1 MDCLIVGGGVIGLSL
16 AWQLAR
22 RGKKVRVLDRQELGR
37 EASWA
42 GAGILP
48 PANRAALAHPYDQ
61 LRGMSFELHHAW
73 AEQLLAETGIDTGY
87 RRCGGIYLARSAGET
102 AALSAWAESL
112 SEERVEVA
120 RLGVIDREM
129 RRSGDGEPFK
139 TLTSP
144 SPYLPIQDLEKEIA
158 LAPAGGMPVRAAWLL
173 PDECQLRNPRYLQA
187 LIRAC
192 EQAGV
197 ELSPNSEVQDFV
209 LAGDRVAGVVTDQAE
224 IAAEQVCVTSGAWT
238 GLLLQKLGLTL
249 GVVPLRGQMV
259 LFHGER
265 PVAKCVINEGP
276 RYLVPREDGRL
287 LVGSTEEEAGFDK
300 RTTDEAIAE
309 LIAFARSL
317 LPVLNSAEIEKT
329 WAGLRPASFDGFPYL
344 GPIPGMSNAFVASG
358 HFRSG
363 LYLSPGTATVMAE
376 LMCGEATSIDLSVFR
391 VGR

>member
-61 LRGMSFELHHAW
+61 LRGMSFDLHRAW
-73 AEQLLAETGIDTGY
+73 AQQLRAETGIDTGY

-112 SEERVEVA
+112 REEGVSVT
-120 RLGVIDREM
+120 RLGVGEGA
-129 RRSGDGEPFK
+129 SGRGGEKAKDEP
-139 TLTSP
+139 LHE
-144 SPYLPIQDLEKEIA
+144 LEKEIA
-158 LAPAGGMPVRAAWLL
+158 IAPLDGMPLRAAWLL
-173 PDECQLRNPRYLQA
+173 PDECQLRNPWYLQA
-187 LIRAC
+187 LQQAC
-192 EQAGV
+192 VHRGV
-197 ELSPNSEVQDFV
+197 QLSANLEVQDFV
-209 LAGDRVAGVVTDQAE
+209 IAGNRVTGAVAAQGTISADQ
-224 IAAEQVCVTSGAWT
+224 ICVTSGAWT

-249 GVVPLRGQMV
+249 GVVPVRGQIV
-259 LFHGER
+259 LFHGEQ
-265 PVAKCVINEGP
+265 PAAKCVINEGS

-287 LVGSTEEEAGFDK
+287 LAGSTEEEVGFDK
-300 RTTDEAIAE
+300 RTTEEGVAD

-317 LPVLNSAEIEKT
+317 LPVLNTFEVEQT

-344 GPIPGMSNAFVASG
+344 GPIPGLANAFVAAG

-376 LMCGEATSIDLSVFR
+376 LMCGEQTSIDLSGFR